1 MRKGGFI
8 VALFLAVCGMTAC
21 DSHVVFDKYEHTPIV
36 GWEKND
42 TLFFDVSP
50 VAIEGNYRQELGLR
64 ITGTYPFMSL
74 RLVVEQ
80 VIIPAHRLV
89 RDTIDCHLIDRN
101 GKPEGQGMS
110 YYQYQVP
117 VNDISLQQGDS
128 LHICVRHDMK
138 REILPGI
145 SDVGIKM
152 TRH

>member
-1 MRKGGFI
+1 M
-8 VALFLAVCGMTAC
+8 
-21 DSHVVFDKYEHTPIV
+21 
-36 GWEKND
+36 
-42 TLFFDVSP
+42 
-50 VAIEGNYRQELGLR
+50 R
-64 ITGTYPFMSL
+64 ITSTYPFMSL

-101 GKPEGQGMS
+101 GKPKGQGMS